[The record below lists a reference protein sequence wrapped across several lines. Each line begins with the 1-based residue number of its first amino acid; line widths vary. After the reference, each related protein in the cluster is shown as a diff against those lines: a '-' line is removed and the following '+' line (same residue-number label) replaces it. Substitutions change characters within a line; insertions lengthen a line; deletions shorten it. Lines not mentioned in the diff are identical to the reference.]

1 MVYLITYDLN
11 RPGQNYE
18 SLYKA
23 IKSYGSWAKPLE
35 STWLID
41 TREKANQISD
51 RLRPH
56 IDKNDSLLVTEIGND
71 RAGWLSKEIWNWLD
85 GRKAA

>member
-11 RPGQNYE
+11 KPGQNYE

-23 IKSYGSWAKPLE
+23 IKSYGSWAKPAE

-41 TREKANQISD
+41 TRERASQISD

-56 IDKNDSLLVTEIGND
+56 IDENDSLFITDIGRD
-71 RAGWLSKEIWNWLD
+71 QAGWLPKDIWNWLK